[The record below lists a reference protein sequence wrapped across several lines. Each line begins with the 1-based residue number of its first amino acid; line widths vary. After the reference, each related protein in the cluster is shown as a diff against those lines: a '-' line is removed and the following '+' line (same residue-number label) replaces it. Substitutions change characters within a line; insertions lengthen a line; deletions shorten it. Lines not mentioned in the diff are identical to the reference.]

1 MHLKLHTERLLR
13 SVLFAI
19 LGFRNINNEKS
30 DTGVADETMIC
41 IIQPLRVL
49 FLAASLMI
57 LLFLSFRFRGAT
69 IFPNLV
75 GLLWLVVESRE

>member
-30 DTGVADETMIC
+30 DTGVADETIY
-41 IIQPLRVL
+41 
-49 FLAASLMI
+49 
-57 LLFLSFRFRGAT
+57 
-69 IFPNLV
+69 
-75 GLLWLVVESRE
+75 